1 MLDKSQAEAALKQAL
16 PTARIQ
22 DSIKYR
28 NVYLFRVHLP
38 SPGEEDYD
46 PFFSVDEQTGEV
58 RDFSVI
64 TDGDIS
70 EIAALFANNQQE
82 RR

>member
-1 MLDKSQAEAALKQAL
+1 MLDKNQAEAALKQAL

>member
-1 MLDKSQAEAALKQAL
+1 MLDEAQAKTALAKAL
-16 PTARIQ
+16 PTARVE

-70 EIAALFANNQQE
+70 EIAELFARNRSE